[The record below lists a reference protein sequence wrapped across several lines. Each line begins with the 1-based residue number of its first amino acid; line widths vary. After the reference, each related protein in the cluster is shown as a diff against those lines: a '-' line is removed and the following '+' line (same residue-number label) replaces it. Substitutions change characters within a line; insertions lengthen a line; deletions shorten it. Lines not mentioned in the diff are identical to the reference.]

1 MTEKP
6 PSPSQPETT
15 KFNFRDFRIT
25 SVQYSINQS
34 VQLKEGQTVEI
45 STNMA
50 VQPHYDQ
57 KTRVLSLVMGIQQT
71 NQSSPFLFEVQGAAS
86 FQFESEP
93 SQRFLDLLSNV
104 NCPAIMFPY
113 MREFIAELT
122 RRGGFAPFH
131 LPPVNFV
138 KVAEDRK
145 RLQEEQQKQEQKQEQ
160 QKQEQKL

>member
-1 MTEKP
+1 MTGKP

-15 KFNFRDFRIT
+15 KFSFRDFRIT

-34 VQLKEGQTVEI
+34 VQLKEGQSVEL
-45 STNMA
+45 STDMA
-50 VQPHYDQ
+50 LQPHYDQ
-57 KTRVLSLVMGIQQT
+57 KTRVLSLVMGIQQN
-71 NQSSPFLFEVQGAAS
+71 NQNSPFIFEVQGAAS
-86 FQFESEP
+86 FQFEGEP
-93 SQRFLDLLSNV
+93 SQGFLDLLSNV

-138 KVAEDRK
+138 KLAEDRK
-145 RLQEEQQKQEQKQEQ
+145 RLQEEQVSNPAK
-160 QKQEQKL
+160 